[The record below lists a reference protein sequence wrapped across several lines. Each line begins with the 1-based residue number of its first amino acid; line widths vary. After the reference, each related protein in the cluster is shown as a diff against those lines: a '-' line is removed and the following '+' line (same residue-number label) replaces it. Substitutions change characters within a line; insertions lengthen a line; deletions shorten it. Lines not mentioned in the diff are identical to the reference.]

1 MRHGKYVRCLALGL
15 LQTLV
20 WSSFVCAQSNQDD
33 GCPAHSLVDPQS
45 AVIVIDSI
53 EFQEGTGLTPDI
65 RTRLVDELKHRS
77 FHASSPADTDWQS
90 ELRDEIRVPLEEQ
103 GYFKIVVDVTS
114 GLVRAEPHRL
124 HYWVSVRTE
133 SGPQFHL
140 GEVRFENATE
150 FSENVL
156 IAQLPMQRGDLF
168 SAPKVREALDNIRRL
183 YLKRGYI
190 AFTSELIT
198 DIDSNAHRIDLTVKV
213 DPSVQY
219 RVGAV
224 EIRGLNAPAEKLLR
238 SKLETGQGFD
248 GTVLNEFF
256 TANGALLPSGMS
268 LQNGVTIAR
277 DVQGRMVNVV
287 FEHRVCPTP

>member
-1 MRHGKYVRCLALGL
+1 MRHGTYVRCLTLGL
-15 LQTLV
+15 LHILI
-20 WSSFVCAQSNQDD
+20 WSSSVCAQSNQGD
-33 GCPAHSLVDPQS
+33 GCPAHSPADPQS
-45 AVIVIDSI
+45 AAIVIDSI
-53 EFQEGTGLTPDI
+53 EFQEGTGLKPDI
-65 RTRLVDELKHRS
+65 RTRLVDELKHRG
-77 FHASSPADTDWQS
+77 FHATSAADTDWQS
-90 ELRDEIRVPLEEQ
+90 ELRNEIRVPLEEQ
-103 GYFKIVVDVTS
+103 GYFKVVVDVTS

-124 HYWVSVRTE
+124 HYWVSIRTE

-150 FSENVL
+150 FNENVL
-156 IAQLPMQRGDLF
+156 REQLPMQRGDLF

-190 AFTSELIT
+190 EFTAELTT
-198 DIDSNAHRIDLTVKV
+198 DIDSNARRIDLTFKV

-224 EIRGLNAPAEKLLR
+224 EIRGLNAAAEKVLR
-238 SKLETGQGFD
+238 SKLETGQVFD

-268 LQNGVTIAR
+268 LQNGVTFAR
-277 DVQGRMVNVV
+277 DVQGRTVNVV
-287 FEHRVCPTP
+287 FEHRVCPMP